1 MLEDTSFAIRPIDQ
15 TDEKE
20 VWQPI
25 GDVQKIE
32 EKKQIFAFTCDQ
44 ALYDGVKKRACARH
58 FFRSYVQ
65 NDV

>member
-32 EKKQIFAFTCDQ
+32 EKNKYLHLLVI
-44 ALYDGVKKRACARH
+44 KH
-58 FFRSYVQ
+58 
-65 NDV
+65 